1 MRNRRNAKERIAGEI
16 FPNTNARCSTSW
28 FVWQVTASAS
38 KKAKASA
45 REWASRTFKR
55 RHVRFFLLFFF
66 FFFLYINEKSNRS
79 LASFSPLL
87 KRRIFSRNEINITK
101 YQRELRDKVIFPIV
115 SILGY
120 SLRITLLHLLSL
132 LRNILSHPTFSSV
145 TRKWYTY
152 E

>member
-55 RHVRFFLLFFF
+55 RHVRFLLWFFF

-101 YQRELRDKVIFPIV
+101 YQLWAKRQSHFPHCFDTRLFIENYFTTFTFV
-115 SILGY
+115 TTKYSFSSNLFLGY
-120 SLRITLLHLLSL
+120 A
-132 LRNILSHPTFSSV
+132 
-145 TRKWYTY
+145 
-152 E
+152 

>member
-66 FFFLYINEKSNRS
+66 LYINEKSNRS

-87 KRRIFSRNEINITK
+87 KSYIFEKRINITK